1 MSADAART
9 SLICPAAAGG
19 RGMFTVALAAAGYCR
34 ETLAVLQLT
43 AVPRGGDGGS
53 R

>member
-1 MSADAART
+1 MSAGAART
-9 SLICPAAAGG
+9 RLICPAASGA

-34 ETLAVLQLT
+34 EMLAALRLT